1 MGVADG
7 TLGFKVRLVS
17 DLTCVSSLHV
27 RFDPDLT
34 NRPLALA
41 RRHDLLSGQGGC
53 DASTSLPD
61 ALSKLF
67 EDPLAGDDGT
77 IVVFDTFTNLPVKL
91 FPSANTDYGT
101 SLVEL
106 HCTESPDQPIFGRRV
121 RSEIPGADP
130 RDGTIREVTS
140 VDGVRTVLVTYD
152 DGSSLVI
159 LESDLTSVD
168 DLSGHT
174 LLPPETR
181 SDQYGDTAVVPSGST
196 SHRLLTNGT
205 CASAKASRPPRW
217 QLLARIRDGP
227 GSGGGR
233 RVIGR
238 NNGPSMSVEDGDK
251 TEIRDESRPEKLSY
265 NFRNKVKKLP
275 GSTRILFQQSN
286 PKRGESRN
294 RYEKYKTSVDVD
306 SFLRLGGKRADLV
319 NDFEKGFMNIPHLD
333 IVSHVV
339 APTLCLASTA
349 NVSSL
354 NISDAEN
361 LPSLEFKRANR
372 FNDFMD
378 AIIPEVPLCQ
388 PVLSIP
394 EQLLIEGSQPSIGG
408 THNAWAQTR
417 LNDNAK
423 TWNCAHGMA
432 YDLAEQL
439 ATRLNAVTNT
449 FPDNDIIDKH
459 LEALTIPDSVCGM
472 KRKIAELGHY
482 ERRSTDPMDVLVHDT
497 ISNTPPPAFG
507 LMSLL
512 LAAVDPSQSTTVS
525 REQRT
530 PPPGRTPPS
539 TMEPRKG
546 DPANVREM
554 MDDAEWATPGG
565 WRDKY
570 LDEFLQ
576 IMDTYK
582 VLEPATMADFAK
594 DRESLR
600 QEGKGRS
607 AVIIPT
613 TIVATRKYHA
623 DGSFHR
629 LKVRLCAAQN
639 RKRYSMDD
647 TWSPTVGLDSVRFIV
662 TIGALTKAH
671 ISTYDVSGAYLNG
684 RRSPT
689 DDVIYLR
696 TPPGLQYLNEALL
709 ARGLPIDPRL
719 NTRDRDGNTVLF
731 KCPGNLYGLQ
741 EAGRVWY
748 LCAREWLVGSTMQMR
763 QSNVDP
769 CIFYRRFQDSSF
781 IIIALYVDDSLQ
793 IMSNEVVCG
802 WYANEFEK
810 RFQQS
815 PGSGGNSCDFLG
827 MTIVQSED
835 RRVTRLNCP
844 KLWIRLKERLEGV
857 VLPNARAPLPGN
869 AMDEIYAEPS
879 DDNPIL
885 TEAQCDVR
893 GILGQVAWGIQACRP
908 AETFAASLLARRAH
922 VPTRRYCK
930 MLLHL
935 CAYCLIH
942 ASDDLIIGA
951 ISREKTFHCHV
962 DSSWANDPISKRSWF
977 GYSLR
982 WAGSAF
988 CTRAKLQPVVALS
1001 SRDAEAIAAVYAV
1014 KAMLGFIIM
1023 LQELG
1028 FCPIEPLRIYVDNKA
1043 TVDGAHSDKISKD
1056 SRHQAMRLAWL
1067 RDVVR
1072 SEIITMTHV
1081 STGKNDADVHT
1092 KILAGPSHSRIRAAL
1107 MGHAFDMKE

>member
-1 MGVADG
+1 M
-7 TLGFKVRLVS
+7 
-17 DLTCVSSLHV
+17 
-27 RFDPDLT
+27 
-34 NRPLALA
+34 
-41 RRHDLLSGQGGC
+41 
-53 DASTSLPD
+53 
-61 ALSKLF
+61 
-67 EDPLAGDDGT
+67 
-77 IVVFDTFTNLPVKL
+77 
-91 FPSANTDYGT
+91 
-101 SLVEL
+101 
-106 HCTESPDQPIFGRRV
+106 
-121 RSEIPGADP
+121 
-130 RDGTIREVTS
+130 
-140 VDGVRTVLVTYD
+140 TYD

-497 ISNTPPPAFG
+497 ISNTPPPA
-507 LMSLL
+507 
-512 LAAVDPSQSTTVS
+512 
-525 REQRT
+525 
-530 PPPGRTPPS
+530 
-539 TMEPRKG
+539 
-546 DPANVREM
+546 
-554 MDDAEWATPGG
+554 
-565 WRDKY
+565 
-570 LDEFLQ
+570 
-576 IMDTYK
+576 
-582 VLEPATMADFAK
+582 
-594 DRESLR
+594 
-600 QEGKGRS
+600 
-607 AVIIPT
+607 
-613 TIVATRKYHA
+613 
-623 DGSFHR
+623 
-629 LKVRLCAAQN
+629 
-639 RKRYSMDD
+639 
-647 TWSPTVGLDSVRFIV
+647 
-662 TIGALTKAH
+662 
-671 ISTYDVSGAYLNG
+671 
-684 RRSPT
+684 
-689 DDVIYLR
+689 
-696 TPPGLQYLNEALL
+696 
-709 ARGLPIDPRL
+709 
-719 NTRDRDGNTVLF
+719 
-731 KCPGNLYGLQ
+731 
-741 EAGRVWY
+741 
-748 LCAREWLVGSTMQMR
+748 LV
-763 QSNVDP
+763 
-769 CIFYRRFQDSSF
+769 C
-781 IIIALYVDDSLQ
+781 
-793 IMSNEVVCG
+793 
-802 WYANEFEK
+802 
-810 RFQQS
+810 
-815 PGSGGNSCDFLG
+815 
-827 MTIVQSED
+827 
-835 RRVTRLNCP
+835 
-844 KLWIRLKERLEGV
+844 
-857 VLPNARAPLPGN
+857 
-869 AMDEIYAEPS
+869 
-879 DDNPIL
+879 
-885 TEAQCDVR
+885 
-893 GILGQVAWGIQACRP
+893 
-908 AETFAASLLARRAH
+908 
-922 VPTRRYCK
+922 
-930 MLLHL
+930 
-935 CAYCLIH
+935 
-942 ASDDLIIGA
+942 
-951 ISREKTFHCHV
+951 
-962 DSSWANDPISKRSWF
+962 
-977 GYSLR
+977 
-982 WAGSAF
+982 
-988 CTRAKLQPVVALS
+988 
-1001 SRDAEAIAAVYAV
+1001 
-1014 KAMLGFIIM
+1014 
-1023 LQELG
+1023 
-1028 FCPIEPLRIYVDNKA
+1028 
-1043 TVDGAHSDKISKD
+1043 
-1056 SRHQAMRLAWL
+1056 
-1067 RDVVR
+1067 
-1072 SEIITMTHV
+1072 
-1081 STGKNDADVHT
+1081 
-1092 KILAGPSHSRIRAAL
+1092 
-1107 MGHAFDMKE
+1107 